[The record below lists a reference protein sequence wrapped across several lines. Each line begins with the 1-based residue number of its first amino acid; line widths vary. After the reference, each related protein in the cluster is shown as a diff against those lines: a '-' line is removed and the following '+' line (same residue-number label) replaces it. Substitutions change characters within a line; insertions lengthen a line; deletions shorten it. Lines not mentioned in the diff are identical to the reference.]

1 MKLKEYF
8 FTIVMFIVYQQAAVG
23 KHFVA
28 LSTNR
33 AKVTEFGID
42 EANMFGF
49 WDWVGG
55 RYSLWSAIGLS
66 IALHIGFEN
75 FEKLL
80 EGAHFM
86 DNHFLTAPLEKN
98 VSVYININL
107 YYVYIKVLLN
117 Y

>member
-1 MKLKEYF
+1 
-8 FTIVMFIVYQQAAVG
+8 
-23 KHFVA
+23 
-28 LSTNR
+28 
-33 AKVTEFGID
+33 
-42 EANMFGF
+42 MFGF

-98 VSVYININL
+98 VSVYINL
-107 YYVYIKVLLN
+107 YYVYIYQSIVKLLKILLSPEN
-117 Y
+117 LRS